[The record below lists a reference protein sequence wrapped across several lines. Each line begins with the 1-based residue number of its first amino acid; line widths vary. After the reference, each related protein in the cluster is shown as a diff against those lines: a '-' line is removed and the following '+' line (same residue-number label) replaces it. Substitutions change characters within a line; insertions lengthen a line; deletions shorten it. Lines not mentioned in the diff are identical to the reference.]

1 MGDAIVDS
9 DGNDKN
15 REGRVTDGVRTGAD
29 TTYECDV
36 LIVGSGCAGMSAAVT
51 AGHNGLKVLI
61 VEKEPRFGG
70 TTARSGGWLWIPGT
84 SLARAWGINESPDQA
99 RTYLRHE
106 AGNSFDAARVDA
118 FLTAGPEAVD
128 FFTTKTALRFDM
140 PLVFPDYHA
149 EAPGGTQGGR
159 SMVTRPFDGRE
170 LGPHI
175 QTLGAPLPELT
186 VFGMMLGSG
195 KEIIH
200 FMRATKSLTSAVYVA
215 KRLSRHLMD
224 VMRHGRG
231 MTLTNGNALAG
242 RLAKSAFDLDIP
254 LWLSSPV
261 RELIVEDDAVRGALV
276 ERDGRVVRVHAK
288 RGVVLACGGFPHD
301 VARRKAMFPHAP
313 DGTQHYSPGPA
324 GNTGDGLRLAEAV
337 GGRVEDT
344 LPNAAAWVP
353 VSVTKRKDGS
363 SGVMPHFIDRAKP
376 GVIAVMRDGAR
387 FANEGNSYHD
397 FVQAMMKAAK
407 PGEEIAA
414 FLICDHKTLRKYGL
428 GCVPPFPMP
437 IGHHVRTGYLM
448 RGATLSELAAQA
460 GVDARGLETT
470 IAAFN
475 ASAATGQDT
484 AFGKGSRA
492 YNRFQG
498 DALNGPN
505 PCIGPI
511 EKGPFYAI
519 KMVIGDL
526 GTYAGIRTDEN
537 ARALD
542 ADGRV
547 IDGLYAAGNDMASI
561 MGGNYPGAGITLG
574 PALTFGYIAGRH
586 IADTSKP

>member
-1 MGDAIVDS
+1 M
-9 DGNDKN
+9 
-15 REGRVTDGVRTGAD
+15 AD
-29 TTYECDV
+29 DTYECDALV
-36 LIVGSGCAGMSAAVT
+36 VGSGCAGMSAAVT
-51 AGHNGLKVLI
+51 AGHRGLNVLI

-84 SLARAWGINESPDQA
+84 SLAKAWGIVETPEQA

-118 FLTAGPEAVD
+118 FLTNGPEAVD
-128 FFTTKTALRFDM
+128 FFTSSTALRFDM
-140 PLVFPDYHA
+140 PLTFPDYHA

-159 SMVTRPFDGRE
+159 SMVTRPFDGHE
-170 LGPHI
+170 LGEHI
-175 QTLGAPLPELT
+175 RDIGMPLPELT

-200 FMRATKSLTSAVYVA
+200 FMRATKSLTSAIYVA
-215 KRLSRHLMD
+215 KRLTKHFMD
-224 VMRHGRG
+224 VRRNGRG

-242 RLAKSAFDLDIP
+242 RLAKSAFDLKIP

-261 RELIVEDDAVRGALV
+261 RELIVENGAVRGAIV
-276 ERDGRVVRVHAK
+276 ERDGKRIRVMAK

-313 DGTQHYSPGPA
+313 TGAEHYSPGPT
-324 GNTGDGLRLAEAV
+324 GNTGDGLRLAETA
-337 GGRVEDT
+337 GGKVEDS

-353 VSVTKRKDGS
+353 VSVTTRKDGS
-363 SGVMPHFIDRAKP
+363 KGVMPHFIDRAKP
-376 GVIAVMRDGAR
+376 GVIAVGRDGKR

-397 FVQAMMKAAK
+397 FVQDMVKAAK
-407 PGEEIAA
+407 PGEEISA
-414 FLICDHKTLRKYGL
+414 FLVTDHRSLRKYGL

-437 IGHHVRTGYLM
+437 LGHHLSTGYLM
-448 RGATLSELAAQA
+448 RGATLAELAGKA
-460 GVDARGLETT
+460 GIDARAFEATVAQFNGL
-470 IAAFN
+470 AAE
-475 ASAATGQDT
+475 GRDP

-492 YNRFQG
+492 YNRYQG
-498 DALNGPN
+498 DALHGPN
-505 PCIGPI
+505 PCIAPI
-511 EKGPFYAI
+511 KDGPFYAI

-526 GTYAGIRTDEN
+526 GTYAGIKTDAN

-542 ADGRV
+542 ANGQP
-547 IDGLYAAGNDMASI
+547 IPGLYAAGNDMASI

-574 PALTFGYIAGRH
+574 PALTFGYIAGKH
-586 IADTSKP
+586 LAGAAA